1 MANMANDAN
10 KLQCERCGETFQSKT
25 ELQEH
30 ARNCTGARQQTGNQ
44 VRGAGGQS
52 QNS

>member
-1 MANMANDAN
+1 MPNEAS
-10 KLQCERCGETFQSKT
+10 KLQCERCGETFQSKA

-30 ARNCTGARQQTGNQ
+30 AQNCTGARQQQGGQ